1 MNLVMLFSLAS
12 KCQDFKVGMPFFQPF
27 YVMKLKTSKF
37 KAFWSQ
43 WRYHYQIQVLREWE
57 KIRNTFSETQT
68 TSKTDLRLLL
78 LPFSIGI
85 CLPLYDQHLAI
96 LDAYSYTT
104 RLPARLFFHVYFLI
118 VHYHLEVWG
127 DSKNIVIKLRG

>member
-1 MNLVMLFSLAS
+1 MISSVAT
-12 KCQDFKVGMPFFQPF
+12 KCQHFKLQGLQFH
-27 YVMKLKTSKF
+27 YIKGLKKGHFKF